1 MAKALEIISP
11 NEIYS
16 DLIFKD
22 PVSPHTIEYKMI
34 NLELKAINL
43 YDCAFEDFVPEIKDN
58 FCVGI
63 DLDIGT
69 DDSDAADIFSV
80 RICSPKWILH
90 NCFQNQRVKWGVGMM
105 IMNEFNHSVIKSEI
119 EKILKECSK
128 ETWEKSLTYLL
139 RFFSWEFEDYQC

>member
-1 MAKALEIISP
+1 
-11 NEIYS
+11 
-16 DLIFKD
+16 
-22 PVSPHTIEYKMI
+22 MI

-90 NCFQNQRVKWGVGMM
+90 NFFQNQRVKWGAELLR
-105 IMNEFNHSVIKSEI
+105 MNGVHYGESKSEI
-119 EKILKECSK
+119 EKIFKKESK
-128 ETWEKSLTYLL
+128 YKLEK
-139 RFFSWEFEDYQC
+139 

>member
-1 MAKALEIISP
+1 
-11 NEIYS
+11 
-16 DLIFKD
+16 
-22 PVSPHTIEYKMI
+22 MI

-80 RICSPKWILH
+80 RIC
-90 NCFQNQRVKWGVGMM
+90 
-105 IMNEFNHSVIKSEI
+105 
-119 EKILKECSK
+119 
-128 ETWEKSLTYLL
+128 
-139 RFFSWEFEDYQC
+139 

>member
-1 MAKALEIISP
+1 
-11 NEIYS
+11 
-16 DLIFKD
+16 
-22 PVSPHTIEYKMI
+22 MI

-90 NCFQNQRVKWGVGMM
+90 NCFQNQRVKWGAGMM

-139 RFFSWEFEDYQC
+139 RFFSWEFEDYQQAVAHMKPKLNK